1 MRFKH
6 ILVTALAGLSLV
18 RCASH
23 FYTLPQRIPSPP
35 TKRPKVLLYVTT
47 HLSESHATFLQKCW
61 PRLLKHSPL
70 FRAADFRMFVT
81 KANTASINT
90 DFIYSIFSRVNN
102 FKIYFHE
109 TNPGYQQGAMLAMEV
124 AFDMHWFDGYDWVVR
139 LNPDVLMRDDR
150 VISREMRNASTVGVF
165 VDCHEVRCDSP
176 ECTRKKV
183 VNTDFFCIPSRFGR
197 RRCLQIRKL
206 LAGGGAGD
214 ACIPFG
220 DPKSQCQL
228 ADWCGPI
235 KWCVPGA
242 G

>member
-1 MRFKH
+1 
-6 ILVTALAGLSLV
+6 
-18 RCASH
+18 
-23 FYTLPQRIPSPP
+23 
-35 TKRPKVLLYVTT
+35 
-47 HLSESHATFLQKCW
+47 
-61 PRLLKHSPL
+61 
-70 FRAADFRMFVT
+70 MFVT

-183 VNTDFFCIPSRFGR
+183 VNTDFFAFRPDSVD
-197 RRCLQIRKL
+197 
-206 LAGGGAGD
+206 GD
-214 ACIPFG
+214 AFKYANYSQAEAQATRAFRSAIQSRNVSWLTGVGPLNGACRVRG
-220 DPKSQCQL
+220 DFSPVIHEHDINLVYPACL
-228 ADWCGPI
+228 NWYRWP
-235 KWCVPGA
+235 V
-242 G
+242 